1 MPLLL
6 VLALPS
12 PPCSAIPA
20 EALQTDYEWVREYDQ
35 SIKFD
40 AKDQTYLFR

>member
-1 MPLLL
+1 MLLFL
-6 VLALPS
+6 GPC
-12 PPCSAIPA
+12 CSAIPA